1 MASGVS
7 VSSSAVKGGIK
18 CCQLSID
25 ELNKA
30 NSDLN
35 RGYQQAGSAGWNDS
49 KYRDLGAIVEECRNA
64 LSKPIK
70 ELQDCTVKLNSLL
83 KAVTEYESTNVK

>member
-35 RGYQQAGSAGWNDS
+35 RGYQQAGSAGWNS
-49 KYRDLGAIVEECRNA
+49 CRIV
-64 LSKPIK
+64 
-70 ELQDCTVKLNSLL
+70 Q
-83 KAVTEYESTNVK
+83 